1 MNLLE
6 NFISVIPDNILNNDD
21 KYIFY
26 KISNNFE
33 EVKDNYKDVFSI
45 ICYYLENNL
54 CKIIVRR
61 LDQNSGWGKDLKII
75 LYSIDNNQKQTIS
88 IGSHTCN
95 TKIIEVHTDFILEKE
110 SKMINVNQR
119 KIIQAKE
126 NNSINNYQEYL
137 NLTDLIYENSNLN
150 YEFFS
155 VAKQREFIKNNFE
168 KYLDKYDLLYNCY
181 YKYIIFICCYIY
193 LNGGIYISNN
203 VKLLIEIKNID
214 IAKNSYYIDN
224 DNNNNNNENNN
235 EILFLNSEKNN
246 LEVINYLESILNNIN
261 DNIFNNINNYFKNFI
276 EFKNIKNYNINNNI
290 NNNIKNY
297 IINDDNIFKINNYK
311 FIMNSDIKYK
321 IIYLD
326 ENYYLLKPVN
336 KYNIIEKDMFITCI
350 NETTN
355 VVINLEIK
363 TEKNNYKTNNV
374 FFFTIL

>member
-6 NFISVIPDNILNNDD
+6 NFISIIPEHILNNDE

-33 EVKDNYKDVFSI
+33 EVKDHYKDVFSI
-45 ICYYLENNL
+45 IIYYLEKNL

-75 LYSIDNNQKQTIS
+75 LYSTDNEKKQIIS

-95 TKIIEVHTDFILEKE
+95 TKIIEVHTDFELEKE
-110 SKMINVNQR
+110 SKIKNVNQR

-150 YEFFS
+150 YEFFDL
-155 VAKQREFIKNNFE
+155 AKQREFIKNNFE

-214 IAKNSYYIDN
+214 ITKNSYYIDN
-224 DNNNNNNENNN
+224 ENNNNE

-246 LEVINYLESILNNIN
+246 VEVINYLESILNNI
-261 DNIFNNINNYFKNFI
+261 NNINNYFKNFI
-276 EFKNIKNYNINNNI
+276 EFKNIKNYNNNNNNI
-290 NNNIKNY
+290 NNNINNY
-297 IINDDNIFKINNYK
+297 IINNDNIFKINNYK